1 MTSYNWLNKNNIE
14 NQTCYYFG
22 KIININYLDLDNI
35 LMDKK

>member
-1 MTSYNWLNKNNIE
+1 MTSYNWLNKIDIE
-14 NQTCYYFG
+14 NRRCYYFG